1 MGRRQGLTAT
11 HQTPATSSTHQRSL
25 PGKRTSELP
34 CPVLLSTPIPVGPA
48 LGSEGDRVKEWKNRL
63 MERRRDGARKEEG
76 KVKMERDREK
86 ERKVTETGT
95 QKQRVGERDRNS

>member
-1 MGRRQGLTAT
+1 M
-11 HQTPATSSTHQRSL
+11 
-25 PGKRTSELP
+25 
-34 CPVLLSTPIPVGPA
+34 LLSIPIPVGPA

-86 ERKVTETGT
+86 EREVTETDSEAESWRKR
-95 QKQRVGERDRNS
+95 QK